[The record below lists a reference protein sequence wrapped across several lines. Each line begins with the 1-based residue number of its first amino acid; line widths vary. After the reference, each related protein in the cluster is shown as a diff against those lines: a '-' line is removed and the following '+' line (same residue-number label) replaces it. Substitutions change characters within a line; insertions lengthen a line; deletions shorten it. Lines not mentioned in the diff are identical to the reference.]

1 MLLLGFSALGTW
13 QLRRHEWRGAWIAE
27 RNARLDLPPVA
38 LSDAIADPGS
48 HRDRR
53 ARAQGRFVPEAS
65 IAVREVTPAGEE
77 GYAIWT
83 PLLPAGGDGAGAAL
97 LVERGFVP
105 ATALE
110 AFLKDDAA
118 AGAEEAAVVGRV
130 IPLALQPVA
139 PRSAAEARREWL
151 RFDGS
156 RPDAVAALQAQL
168 PFPLLPV
175 AIEAQEGPAGTLP
188 RAGVTRPVS
197 PVSHLGYA
205 VFWFG
210 MAGGTVVTWIGL
222 GRQRVRDAE
231 RAERRA
237 SLPAHDPD
245 LRGDA
250 S

>member
-1 MLLLGFSALGTW
+1 M
-13 QLRRHEWRGAWIAE
+13 
-27 RNARLDLPPVA
+27 
-38 LSDAIADPGS
+38 
-48 HRDRR
+48 
-53 ARAQGRFVPEAS
+53 PEAS

-83 PLLPAGGDGAGAAL
+83 PLDPGGGDGAGAAL

-105 ATALE
+105 APALE
-110 AFLKDDAA
+110 AFLRDDAA
-118 AGAEEAAVVGRV
+118 AGAEEATVVGRV

-139 PRSAAEARREWL
+139 PRSAPEARREWL

-175 AIEAQEGPAGTLP
+175 AIEAQEGPTGSLP
-188 RAGVTRPVS
+188 RAGLTRPVS

-210 MAGGTVVTWIGL
+210 MAAGTVLTWIGL

-237 SLPAHDPD
+237 SLPAQETDG
-245 LRGDA
+245 RGDA
-250 S
+250 P